1 MKVIKTL
8 KELLKAHNLETRT
21 GYGRDWEEVEY
32 LYIPNNHGVFFDRE
46 DEKFDRYTFCVRN
59 KKVLVSKD
67 NIGTFQCRF
76 IPWKGEDP
84 TEMYFRYE
92 YIG

>member
-8 KELLKAHNLETRT
+8 KELLKEHNIITRT
-21 GYGRDWEEVEY
+21 GYGRDWEEMEY
-32 LYIPNNHGVFFDRE
+32 LYIPNNHGPFFDRE
-46 DEKFDRYTFCVRN
+46 EEKFDRYSFVLWQN
-59 KKVLVSKD
+59 KVLVRKD

-76 IPWKGEDP
+76 VPWKGEDP
-84 TEMYFRYE
+84 TEMYFNFE

>member
-21 GYGRDWEEVEY
+21 GYNRDGEVEY

-59 KKVLVSKD
+59 KKSL
-67 NIGTFQCRF
+67 
-76 IPWKGEDP
+76 
-84 TEMYFRYE
+84 
-92 YIG
+92 